1 MDPEKLSEQL
11 YVSLLELVRERTGM
25 GVLAALGD
33 IRACVP
39 FYKAA
44 PKTRI
49 LFRELAD
56 NLTRI
61 QAKG

>member
-11 YVSLLELVRERTGM
+11 YEALLQLVRERTGM
-25 GVLAALGD
+25 GLLAALGD

-39 FYKAA
+39 FAQAA

-49 LFRELAD
+49 LFRELVD
-56 NLTRI
+56 NLTRL